1 MGAMPVSAV
10 PVNGW
15 NGGNMDYTYYL
26 FAFFIFVL
34 VCATIYLS
42 SVLRKSHK
50 EEAAKPQ
57 PPDDFRE
64 REEELVALFHRME
77 RAIANMQEEMEEA
90 REQVRIDH
98 EEAASMLETMRHLAS
113 GMRSEQQQAEAPP
126 QKRGRGRPRS
136 IHTAEPAGR
145 AAAELERR
153 KPGPKKKTL
162 GDKVRELSDAGATPE
177 RIAQELSISRGEVD
191 LALGIRQEKSI

>member
-1 MGAMPVSAV
+1 
-10 PVNGW
+10 
-15 NGGNMDYTYYL
+15 MDYTYYL
-26 FAFFIFVL
+26 FAFFIFLL
-34 VCATIYLS
+34 VCATIFLS

-50 EEAAKPQ
+50 EEAPKAP
-57 PPDDFRE
+57 PPDDFQE

-77 RAIANMQEEMEEA
+77 RAIANMQEEMEET
-90 REQVRIDH
+90 REQVKADR
-98 EEAASMLETMRHLAS
+98 EEAASMLETMQHLIS
-113 GMRSEQQQAEAPP
+113 GIRSEQQLAEAP

-136 IHTAEPAGR
+136 VHTAESAGR

-162 GDKVRELSDAGATPE
+162 GDKVRELYDAGVTPE